1 MKSNQEPTNQRSQV
15 KQLRWSLALVASEFG
30 FSPKTVAQRVH
41 VAGVLAGEDGLFST
55 ADVHSAICGD
65 IEQEKL
71 RNLQKINRDLDTGHA
86 VTVGELVDVQDFV
99 SRYETIYAEIRQTIM
114 GSKLNDTDKDSLL
127 DKLAK
132 LHSGKRGPG
141 PDV

>member
-1 MKSNQEPTNQRSQV
+1 M
-15 KQLRWSLALVASEFG
+15 VATEFG

-41 VAGVLAGEDGLFST
+41 VAGVLPGEDGLFST
-55 ADVHSAICGD
+55 TDVHSAICGD

-71 RNLQKINRDLDTGHA
+71 RNLQKVNRDLDTGHA

-99 SRYETIYAEIRQTIM
+99 SRYETIYAEIRQTIL
-114 GSKLNDTDKDSLL
+114 GSKLTDTDKDALL

-132 LHSGKRGPG
+132 LHSAKRGPG

>member
-114 GSKLNDTDKDSLL
+114 GSKLNDTDKDALL

>member
-1 MKSNQEPTNQRSQV
+1 M
-15 KQLRWSLALVASEFG
+15 RWSLALVASEFG

-41 VAGVLAGEDGLFST
+41 AAGVLPGEDGLFST
-55 ADVHSAICGD
+55 TDVHSAICGD

-71 RNLQKINRDLDTGHA
+71 RNLQKVNRDLDTGHA

-99 SRYETIYAEIRQTIM
+99 SRYETIYAEIRQTIL
-114 GSKLNDTDKDSLL
+114 GSKLTDTDKDALL

-132 LHSGKRGPG
+132 LHSAKRGPG